1 MLGPTRI
8 NNFLLT
14 LATAAFTLT
23 AVPAGHAADAPDP
36 TQKTDTAADLLRR
49 ETELR
54 TALKANPN
62 NADAHLQLGRIHL
75 DKGNWTAAAAE
86 ARAARSSGTQNDE
99 ADALLAWALYLE
111 GKSNVLFDRS
121 SPVNVKPPQS
131 PWCV

>member
-1 MLGPTRI
+1 VVPGQSFIHILQEKRLLGPTRI

-62 NADAHLQLGRIHL
+62 NADAHLQLGRYSPRQGKL
-75 DKGNWTAAAAE
+75 DRRSGRSARGAE
-86 ARAARSSGTQNDE
+86 QR
-99 ADALLAWALYLE
+99 YP
-111 GKSNVLFDRS
+111 K
-121 SPVNVKPPQS
+121 
-131 PWCV
+131 